1 MRRGGN
7 RMMNVLLPSLWD
19 QAMLKIWG
27 RLNSI
32 NVQKVV
38 WCADETGAPYERIE
52 AGREFGIVNTPEY
65 LAKNP
70 NGLVPMIED
79 DGLVLWESNAVV
91 RYLSARY
98 AEGTLS
104 PKELKA
110 RANTDRWMDWQATTF
125 NPPIGQVFTQL
136 IRTPEAQRD
145 MAAVETNRQT
155 AEKRLAML
163 DAHLAKQDY
172 VAGDGFTMADIPLG
186 LSVHRWLRLPVQREP
201 RPNVER
207 WYARLK
213 DRKGAQQTLAVPLT

>member
-1 MRRGGN
+1 
-7 RMMNVLLPSLWD
+7 
-19 QAMLKIWG
+19 MLKIWG

-79 DGLVLWESNAVV
+79 DGLVLWESNAIV

-110 RANTDRWMDWQATTF
+110 RASTDRWMDWQATTF

-136 IRTPEAQRD
+136 IRTAEAQRD

-172 VAGDGFTMADIPLG
+172 VAGDAFTMADIPLG
-186 LSVHRWLRLPVQREP
+186 LSVHRWLRLPVQRAP

-207 WYARLK
+207 WYARLRE
-213 DRKGAQQTLAVPLT
+213 RKGAQQTLAVPLT